1 MIALLVEALSAEAF
15 APFGDVIEARE
26 THAFWVNDGQAQRFH
41 DLARVEV
48 GVDGHTS
55 VSIFRSAS
63 SHFPLALHQL
73 ERHPLG
79 SQAFI
84 PLGAHP
90 FLVVVAATTAADV
103 PEWPRAFLSNGQQG
117 VNYRPGLW
125 HHALITLDHSTDFL
139 VIDRGGPSANCDVV
153 QLTAGYMIDAALLAD

>member
-1 MIALLVEALSAEAF
+1 MIALPVEALTTEAF

-26 THAFWVNDGQAQRFH
+26 TTAFWVNDGQAQRFH
-41 DLARVEV
+41 DLALVEV
-48 GVDGHTS
+48 GVDGQAL
-55 VSIFRSAS
+55 VSIFRSAPS
-63 SHFPLALHQL
+63 TFPLALRKL

-103 PEWPRAFLSNGQQG
+103 PERPRAFLSNGQQG
-117 VNYRPGLW
+117 VNYRTGLW
-125 HHALITLDHSTDFL
+125 HHALVALDRHADFL
-139 VIDRGGPSANCDVV
+139 VIDRGGPGANCDVV
-153 QLTAGYMIDAALLAD
+153 ELATGYVIDAPHLPD

>member
-1 MIALLVEALSAEAF
+1 MIALPVEALTAEAF

-26 THAFWVNDGQAQRFH
+26 TTAFWVNDGQAQRFH
-41 DLARVEV
+41 DLAHVEV
-48 GVDGHTS
+48 GADGQAI
-55 VSIFRSAS
+55 VSIFRSAPS
-63 SHFPLALHQL
+63 AFPLALHKF

-103 PEWPRAFLSNGQQG
+103 PERPRAFLSIGQQG

-125 HHALITLDHSTDFL
+125 HHALVALNRHTDFL
-139 VIDRGGPSANCDVV
+139 VIDRGGPGANCDVV
-153 QLTAGYMIDAALLAD
+153 ELAAGYMIDAPLLSG